1 MLVRI
6 QRKEIVFKKYHYKY
20 NAILT
25 SKFKKKY
32 IQQSSLFKAF
42 FVVKN
47 KKKQQ
52 VVFFFILIFL
62 LFGKSPKIVKVKKKH
77 EYRFLGYTIFFN
89 NNVLNQFISFYFP
102 ILDTLE
108 LVSCASNFNAVNLI
122 FKEFPI
128 LYEIDSYCEK
138 NSIFL
143 DYIKAYNFIFQ
154 IQNYNNYSSWYFL
167 ESNIRILKLPY
178 SNLFRIK

>member
-1 MLVRI
+1 M
-6 QRKEIVFKKYHYKY
+6 FKKYNYRF

-25 SKFKKKY
+25 SKFKKKT

-47 KKKQQ
+47 KKKNQI
-52 VVFFFILIFL
+52 VFFFILIFL
-62 LFGKSPKIVKVKKKH
+62 LFGKSPKIVKVKKKY
-77 EYRFLGYTIFFN
+77 EYRFLGFTIFFN
-89 NNVLNQFISFYFP
+89 NAVLNQFISFYFP

-108 LVSCASNFNAVNLI
+108 LITSLSNHNLVNLM

-138 NSIFL
+138 NNIFL
-143 DYIKAYNFIFQ
+143 DYIKSYNFIFQ
-154 IQNYNNYSSWYFL
+154 IQNYNNHNS
-167 ESNIRILKLPY
+167 
-178 SNLFRIK
+178 